1 MSTSAASGLSLGS
14 SRSGRQWI
22 EASRPGRLRRE
33 RRTLQVSAFQVRTPQ
48 VGSVQIGA
56 FQVGAVQVR
65 LAQVGGM
72 QAAVTQPGLVVQA
85 VRAIALR
92 GARARKRSQTARSF
106 DAICSACARPRQTSP
121 PISPTRT
128 TPR

>member
-1 MSTSAASGLSLGS
+1 MTGCGLGAPPSGLSLGS
-14 SRSGRQWI
+14 ARSGRQWI

-33 RRTLQVSAFQVRTPQ
+33 RGTLQVSAFQVRTPQ

-72 QAAVTQPGLVVQA
+72 QAAATQPGLVQVGPAQ
-85 VRAIALR
+85 V
-92 GARARKRSQTARSF
+92 
-106 DAICSACARPRQTSP
+106 SAWQGRR
-121 PISPTRT
+121 
-128 TPR
+128 